1 MGRLS
6 DRKKCQTLRP
16 RFDTQNAMFSE
27 IVTVLSLN
35 FWTLPWT
42 SLIYNE
48 HVYKAHLFIEVSR
61 LAAIF

>member
-1 MGRLS
+1 M
-6 DRKKCQTLRP
+6 
-16 RFDTQNAMFSE
+16 QNAMFSE
-27 IVTVLSLN
+27 IVAVLSLN

>member
-48 HVYKAHLFIEVSR
+48 HVAYLFIEVSR
-61 LAAIF
+61 LAAVF